1 MDGWFKTGDI
11 GMLDEDGFLSVTD
24 RKKDLL
30 KTSGGKFIAPQPVE
44 NSLKLHAFIGTAV
57 VVGDRRKF
65 AAVLISP
72 HFPLLE
78 EWAQANNIAFSTRE
92 ALVKHP
98 KVRALYEDI
107 VAEVNS
113 GLARFETLKKVLLVA
128 DEFTASDGSLTP
140 TLKLRRRVI
149 EERYRQQID
158 MLYEEARDYERSAA
172 C

>member
-1 MDGWFKTGDI
+1 
-11 GMLDEDGFLSVTD
+11 
-24 RKKDLL
+24 
-30 KTSGGKFIAPQPVE
+30 
-44 NSLKLHAFIGTAV
+44 V
-57 VVGDRRKF
+57 VVGDRRNF

-78 EWAQANNIAFSTRE
+78 EWAQANDIAFSSRE
-92 ALVKHP
+92 TLVQHP

-107 VAEVNS
+107 VAEVNR

-158 MLYEEARDYERSAA
+158 KLYEEARDYERSAA